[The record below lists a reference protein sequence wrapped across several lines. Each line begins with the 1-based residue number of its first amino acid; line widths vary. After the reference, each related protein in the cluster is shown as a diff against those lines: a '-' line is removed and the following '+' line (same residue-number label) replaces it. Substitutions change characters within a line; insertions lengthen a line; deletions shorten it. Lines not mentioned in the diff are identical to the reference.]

1 MQASGVSS
9 DIGDQMVLE
18 LSDEQTEEVFKLAS
32 LEFTSSEL
40 KRKIDNLDVSAD
52 VKALLYRFATKAVRV
67 GEKVI
72 KIGQKILETIMKFIS
87 EYPNTTFGFVFGAIA
102 GTLVGSV
109 PLVGWVLGPLVTPIF
124 MALGLVLGAKQDFS
138 DKALESRVKASVT
151 PFFAFNG
158 ASQDG

>member
-9 DIGDQMVLE
+9 DTGDQMVLE

-40 KRKIDNLDVSAD
+40 KQKIDNLDVSAD
-52 VKALLYRFATKAVRV
+52 VKALLYKFTTKAVRV

-72 KIGQKILETIMKFIS
+72 KIGQKILETIIRVIS
-87 EYPNTTFGFVFGAIA
+87 EYPNTTFGFIFGAIA

-124 MALGLVLGAKQDFS
+124 MALGLVLGAKQDFL
-138 DKALESRVKASVT
+138 DKALESRVKASVE

-158 ASQDG
+158 ANQDG